1 MLERSG
7 SRECGPTGRT
17 ETGPDFARTVLD
29 HCVGVRALLATLT
42 AEPAAPETVERLRR
56 AMHDLTGIAGV
67 VGYPPLSEASIRL
80 RDAVSTL
87 LQADRVPTATECR
100 ALEETLGGIVLASHA
115 LTGERGPHLVPLA
128 LQGKTPRLGA
138 PRVFLVEDDCEQAN
152 RLGKALRAAGYDAR
166 AFTDLDTFRVAVESE
181 RPDAVIMDMMFPQG
195 DEAGAGAIANLQQ
208 SNAAGVPVIVVSA
221 RDDLNARLSAL
232 RAGACRYLTKPVD
245 TDHLVDQLDTV
256 TDRQPSEPYRVLMVD
271 DEPLSLELHA
281 ALLRSAGLDVQTLSE
296 PLGIFEALEA
306 QRPDVL
312 LLDQSMPDASGP
324 EIAAVLRERDVYRH
338 MPILFLSAETDS
350 TRQLTALNLGGD
362 DFLVKPVDP
371 HYLIAAVTARARR
384 ARENGNAT
392 ERLRNILYERERV
405 RLALDR
411 HAIVSVADRSGAI
424 THVNDK
430 FCEVSGYERDELI
443 GQNHRIVRSDHHPP
457 AFYHGLWSTIAS
469 GGIWKGEICNRKKD
483 GSLYWVESTI
493 VPYLDDRGKPYQY
506 VSIRTEI
513 TRVKEAEERL
523 RLSQNYANIG
533 TWDWNIRTGELLWS
547 QRIAP
552 LFGYPEGKLETT
564 YENFLN
570 AVHPDDRQMVIDA
583 VQACVEDGV
592 KYGIEHRC
600 VWPDGTV
607 RWLHETG
614 DVVRDRNGTP
624 ANMLGVVQD
633 ITDRRQAE
641 AALEKERALL
651 EEAQRI
657 AQLGNWEIVE
667 GSSKLHWSPVVFRIF
682 GQDPATCTP
691 TLEGFHRAVHPD
703 DRALVRAAIDQ
714 ASETGYY
721 DVVHRIVRPD
731 GELRHVHERARIEFD
746 GDGNPMIRRG
756 VVQDVTAMKRAESAL
771 QALNLRQNEQ
781 LETAHCLR
789 DVTKHTLNDALT
801 EQEML
806 EACIDRVQS
815 GGVLMAGSSLRI
827 THGSRSVVTAE
838 FRETAHKLAISIP
851 FFEDG
856 GAWIEAFLPDGDQA
870 GAGPTFTSTQEE
882 LLRDIARQ
890 IGQALIRREDRRAL
904 LLAKDQAE
912 AGNRAKSDFLS
923 SMSHELRTPLNAILG
938 FAQVLEIDELT
949 EDQLDSVQT
958 IRRSGQHLLRLINE
972 VLDLARI
979 ESGKLDLSIET
990 VDLADIFN
998 GCGSLIGPLAE
1009 GRGVTMTFERGP
1021 GASAVQADNTR
1032 LKQVLVNLMSNA
1044 VKYNRQ
1050 GGNVTVGTTL
1060 TASGRV
1066 RIAVTDTGAGI
1077 PHERLGQLFTP
1088 FSRLG
1093 AEATETEGTGIG
1105 LVISKRLI
1113 EAMDGQI
1120 GVETRAGAGSTFWI
1134 DLPAAETPVHKD
1146 PEPATRR
1153 VPSILPPGTVLYVE
1167 DNPANLKL
1175 VRQALARHPQITL
1188 LEAHNGS
1195 LGIDIATA
1203 HRPDLILLDIN
1214 MPGMD
1219 GLEMLSRLRAEPAT
1233 RSIPAVA
1240 ISAAAMEKDIRRAM
1254 DAGFRRYLTKPI
1266 DIAELLETVGELLG
1280 APDRRVS
1287 GDRRAGLGEADAGTP
1302 GDTPPQQEAAR

>member
-1 MLERSG
+1 MLERPG
-7 SRECGPTGRT
+7 SRDRNPTGRP
-17 ETGPDFARTVLD
+17 ETGTDPVRSLLD
-29 HCVGVRALLATLT
+29 RCAGVRAGLAELT
-42 AEPAAPETVERLRR
+42 ATPTAPETVERLRR
-56 AMHDLTGIAGV
+56 AVHDLTGLAGI
-67 VGYPPLSEASIRL
+67 VGYLPVSTASIRL
-80 RDAVSTL
+80 RDTVATL
-87 LQADRVPTATECR
+87 LQSDRAPTTTECR
-100 ALEETLGGIVLASHA
+100 TLEETLDGIELALQA
-115 LTGERGPHLVPLA
+115 LAGERGAHLSPLA
-128 LQGKTPRLGA
+128 LQGITPCFGA
-138 PRVFLVEDDCEQAN
+138 PRVFLVEDDGEQAD
-152 RLGKALRAAGYDAR
+152 RLEQALQAAGYDVR
-166 AFTDLDTFRVAVESE
+166 VFLDLDAFKAAIRAE

-195 DEAGAGAIANLQQ
+195 DEAGAAAIAGLQQ
-208 SNAAGVPVIVVSA
+208 SNASGIPAIMVSA

-245 TDHLVDQLDTV
+245 THHLVDQLDIV
-256 TDRQPSEPYRVLMVD
+256 TDRQPAEPYRILMVD

-281 ALLRSAGLDVQTLSE
+281 ALLRAAGMDVQTLSE
-296 PLGIFEALEA
+296 PLGIFEALA
-306 QRPDVL
+306 AHRPDVL

-384 ARENGNAT
+384 ARENRNAT
-392 ERLRNILYERERV
+392 ERLRNILYEGERV

-411 HAIVSVADRSGAI
+411 HAIVSVADRRGAI

-430 FCEVSGYERDELI
+430 FCEISGYKRDELI
-443 GQNHRIVRSDHHPP
+443 GQNHRIVRSDYHPP
-457 AFYHGLWSTIAS
+457 EFYRDLWSTIAR
-469 GGIWKGEICNRKKD
+469 GGIWKGEICNRRKD

-493 VPYLDDRGKPYQY
+493 VPYLDERGKPYQY

-523 RLSQNYANIG
+523 RISQNYANIG
-533 TWDWNIRTGELLWS
+533 TWDWNIRTGELYWS

-570 AVHPDDRQMVIDA
+570 AVHPDDRQMVVEA
-583 VQACVEDGV
+583 VQACVENGV

-607 RWLHETG
+607 RWLQETG
-614 DVVRDRNGTP
+614 DVVRDRDGTP
-624 ANMLGVVQD
+624 SNMLGVVQD

-651 EEAQRI
+651 EEAQHI
-657 AQLGNWEIVE
+657 AQLGNWEIIE
-667 GSSKLHWSPVVFRIF
+667 GASDLHWSPVVFRIF
-682 GQDPATCTP
+682 GQDPKTHRP
-691 TLEGFHRAVHPD
+691 TLEGFHQAVHPD
-703 DRALVRAAIDQ
+703 DRAMVRAAIDQ

-731 GELRHVHERARIEFD
+731 GEVRHVHERARIEFD
-746 GDGNPMIRRG
+746 ADGRPRIRRG

-771 QALNLRQNEQ
+771 QALNVRQNKQ

-815 GGVLMAGSSLRI
+815 GGVLMAGSSLRV
-827 THGSRSVVTAE
+827 THGGRAVVTTE
-838 FRETAHKLAISIP
+838 FRETPHKLAISIP

-870 GAGPTFTSTQEE
+870 GAGPTFTSAQEE

-912 AGNRAKSDFLS
+912 AGNRTKSDFLS

-979 ESGKLDLSIET
+979 ESGKLDLSIEN

-998 GCGSLIGPLAE
+998 NCGSLIGPLAE
-1009 GRGVTMTFERGP
+1009 GRGVTMTFERSP
-1021 GASAVQADNTR
+1021 GANAVQADNTR

-1066 RIAVTDTGAGI
+1066 RIAVTDTGQGI
-1077 PHERLGQLFTP
+1077 PDERLGQLFTP

-1120 GVETRAGAGSTFWI
+1120 GVETRTGAGSTFWI
-1134 DLPAAETPVHKD
+1134 ELPVAEATPLSV
-1146 PEPATRR
+1146 PEPATRH
-1153 VPSILPPGTVLYVE
+1153 VPSALPAGAVLYVE

-1195 LGIDIATA
+1195 LGIDIAAA

-1219 GLEMLSRLRAEPAT
+1219 GVEVLSRLRAEPAT

-1287 GDRRAGLGEADAGTP
+1287 GDRRAGFGEADACAP
-1302 GDTPPQQEAAR
+1302 CDTSPQQGAAR